1 MRRLLLFVSGAL
13 LYLALLALNQ
23 WCLEP
28 GSAESAQ
35 SALQRW
41 RTLPGANVP
50 HPLGSAAHA
59 QLGEALE
66 RHFQALPLERAHQ
79 KTAAGLTNFALRRAG
94 TSALPPVVLMA
105 HWDSVAAGPGAADD
119 GAGMSVLLELA
130 ERCAK
135 NEAAPLRSTIFLA
148 TDGEERGLLG
158 ARAFLEE
165 HPWARDGGVLINLEA
180 RGTSG
185 PVFLFET
192 VGNQRALI
200 ATAQPALPF
209 PAAFSL
215 AAEIY
220 ERMPNDTDLSVF
232 RADPRWHGCNLA
244 FIRGLEHYHTA
255 QDNAENLSGASVAH
269 MLESAEGLL
278 EAWQREAHTPQGR
291 EPAPHTSLWG
301 RVLLWWPA
309 RANLPLALTLCVFA
323 VLMLRSAWRAWLG
336 GWLALACAALL
347 GWLCQRMGLESG
359 VVIAALGLVASLAAL
374 EARAAVA
381 LLAQLTLLSALWL
394 PAALPQAALPLLAA
408 LLGEALRRILGRE
421 SGLWWLLPLAVVG
434 MAANA
439 PFLLALEWVQGSAS
453 GVAQAVI
460 AGLVGLPW
468 AYFTH
473 TTLHTPAKPPS
484 TASPRAEHLSGP

>member
-28 GSAESAQ
+28 SAAAVQ
-35 SALQRW
+35 PALQRW
-41 RTLPGANVP
+41 RALPGANVP

-66 RHFQALPLERAHQ
+66 RHFQNLPLERAHQ
-79 KTAAGLTNFALRRAG
+79 RTASGLTNFALRRAG
-94 TSALPPVVLMA
+94 TSSLPPVVLMA

-135 NEAAPLRSTIFLA
+135 SDAAPLRSTIFLA

-158 ARAFLEE
+158 AKAFFEE
-165 HPWARDGGVLINLEA
+165 HPWARAGGVLINLEA

-185 PVFLFET
+185 PVFMFET
-192 VGNQRALI
+192 IGNQRALI
-200 ATAQPALPF
+200 ETAQGAMPF

-255 QDNAENLSGASVAH
+255 QDNAENLSDASVAH
-269 MLESAEGLL
+269 MLASAEGLL
-278 EAWQREAHTPQGR
+278 EAWQREAQTPQGR
-291 EPAPHTSLWG
+291 ESAPHTSLWG
-301 RVLLWWPA
+301 RVLLWWPG

-323 VLMLRSAWRAWLG
+323 VLMLRSAWRAWVG

-347 GWLCQRMGLESG
+347 GWLSQRMGLESG
-359 VVIAALGLVASLAAL
+359 LLIIALGLFASFTAL
-374 EARAAVA
+374 EARAAVG

-394 PAALPQAALPLLAA
+394 PAALPQCALPLLAA
-408 LLGEALRRILGRE
+408 LLGEALRRIFRQK
-421 SGLWWLLPLAVVG
+421 SGLWWLLPLAVVV

-439 PFLLALEWVQGSAS
+439 PFLLALGWVQGSA
-453 GVAQAVI
+453 GGIAPAVF
-460 AGLVGLPW
+460 AGLVALPW
-468 AYFTH
+468 AYFIH
-473 TTLHTPAKPPS
+473 TIKIAPEK
-484 TASPRAEHLSGP
+484 